1 MKVGYVRVSTK
12 EQNTARQEITM
23 EALGAEKLFVDINK
37 HKNPPG
43 SGLLC
48 IEGWESI

>member
-1 MKVGYVRVSTK
+1 LACKIQLEMLSPWESIG
-12 EQNTARQEITM
+12 
-23 EALGAEKLFVDINK
+23 GAIKTCIK

-43 SGLLC
+43 SGFLC